1 MTLLA
6 ADIGN
11 SHTFLGLLDGE
22 EVTAHWRVN
31 TDERRTAD
39 EWSVL
44 LRGLLDERVD
54 DVDGIVVCAT
64 VPPVLQQWRDM
75 LAGPFGSLPSVV
87 VEPGVRTGLPVLTDN
102 PR

>member
-1 MTLLA
+1 MSLLA

-44 LRGLLDERVD
+44 LRGLLEHRERRIHDLALLHVD
-54 DVDGIVVCAT
+54 FHAHAKLLR
-64 VPPVLQQWRDM
+64 PVQDHRQ
-75 LAGPFGSLPSVV
+75 V
-87 VEPGVRTGLPVLTDN
+87 
-102 PR
+102 